1 MYPKR
6 FRQDSPAKLR
16 HKIMVKEQTIK
27 NLRREMDI
35 LEMKQAVFE
44 YNKAKGRNTF
54 PFSYE
59 D

>member
-1 MYPKR
+1 
-6 FRQDSPAKLR
+6 
-16 HKIMVKEQTIK
+16 MVKEQTIK
-27 NLRREMDI
+27 NLRREMDV